1 MTKRKMAAIVAA
13 LAVALGASALHA
25 QTPAPAPTSK
35 PAKPGAPRNKP
46 AAPQAAPHPAPSTGK
61 SLCVA
66 SIIGHKFNVQTIGLM
81 VFGNALEE
89 ASIESWGLDDA
100 LVRKVTQLMGRQYS
114 VRRLDVP
121 KSVLAAYEGR
131 QELFKDRN
139 VDFIAGLR
147 AAAGS
152 KCDFVLTA
160 TRGGSAYAGTN
171 QTLYGLGV
179 LNHGKPINERV
190 YVFVTY
196 DLILYNGKD
205 FSRLRHTWPSTDP
218 MIIGALV
225 GPGIRGM
232 YRRVDNAL
240 WPSSAQAAAQ
250 SEQLKSTTRALVEEG
265 VSKSVPGMFTEAV
278 N

>member
-1 MTKRKMAAIVAA
+1 MTNLKMAAIAA
-13 LAVALGASALHA
+13 AATITLGAGALYA
-25 QTPAPAPTSK
+25 QTPAPAPSPR
-35 PAKPGAPRNKP
+35 PAKQSAQRAKP
-46 AAPQAAPHPAPSTGK
+46 AAPQAAPQPAPSTGK

-89 ASIESWGLDDA
+89 ASIQSWGLDDA
-100 LVRKVTQLMGRQYS
+100 LLRRVTQLMGRQYA

-121 KSVLAAYEGR
+121 QHVLAAYEGP
-131 QELFKDRN
+131 QQLFKDRN
-139 VDFIAGLR
+139 VDFIAALR
-147 AAAGS
+147 AAAGD
-152 KCDFVLTA
+152 KCDLVLTA
-160 TRGGSAYAGTN
+160 TRGSSGYGGTN

-179 LNHGKPINERV
+179 LNHGRPINERV

-196 DLILYNGKD
+196 DLVLYDGKD

-218 MIIGALV
+218 PVIGALV

-232 YRRVDNAL
+232 YRRVDNAW
-240 WPSSAQAAAQ
+240 WPGSAQAAAQ
-250 SEQLKSTTRALVEEG
+250 SEPLKSTTRALVEEG